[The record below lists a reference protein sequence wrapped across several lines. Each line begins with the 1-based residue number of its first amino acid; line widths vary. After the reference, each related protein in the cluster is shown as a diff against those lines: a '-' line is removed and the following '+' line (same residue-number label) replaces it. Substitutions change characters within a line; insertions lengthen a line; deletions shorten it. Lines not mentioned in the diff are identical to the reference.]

1 MVIETAE
8 HFTPKSARNM
18 AVAEPPSLYKDHQE
32 ETLLFCFLFFV
43 FQNYLTAFVSN

>member
-18 AVAEPPSLYKDHQE
+18 VVGEPPSLDKDHKE
-32 ETLLFCFLFFV
+32 ETLLFCFLFFEII
-43 FQNYLTAFVSN
+43 